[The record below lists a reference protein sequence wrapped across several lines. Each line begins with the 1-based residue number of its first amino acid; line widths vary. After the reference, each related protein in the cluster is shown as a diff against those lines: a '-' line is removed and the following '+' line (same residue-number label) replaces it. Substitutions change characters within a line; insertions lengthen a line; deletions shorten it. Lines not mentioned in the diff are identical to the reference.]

1 MALSRIEIEFGESEC
16 RKCRDE
22 ECRVREIGRH
32 RAPSAGTARDI
43 AEKSEGH
50 GSRRH
55 AERDHIGQRIE
66 FFADRTGY
74 AEESCG
80 ESVEEIED
88 GAENDEE

>member
-1 MALSRIEIEFGESEC
+1 MALSRIEIEFGESES
-16 RKCRDE
+16 RKRRDE
-22 ECRVREIGRH
+22 ECYVREIGRH
-32 RAPSAGTARDI
+32 RAVSSCTARDV

-66 FFADRTGY
+66 FFADRAGY